1 MTFNEKDYKG
11 KLECIEKYYSN
22 DTLFFAAYFNN
33 YNNFHI
39 YIRIDY
45 IEKLKSYKLRW
56 FDLDFVKTSKLSVYE
71 SSEYIEEDVILE
83 IEKLCSTLT
92 IDQKKNYWGKENNV
106 GIYIDSK
113 CNNSQEVKIKFY
125 KYIPEG
131 HNELYEIM
139 SLVFDNLPSK
149 LNPFFREISYIY
161 SGEADNFAYENNF
174 RFDLFKGDLDKLFEI
189 PVVIRGTRYYDERR
203 VLFLE
208 KVDDRY
214 FAVVNG
220 NELYVVIIKYDE
232 VSKDMQ
238 VYCSCPYE
246 GFCKHVY
253 AVIMAIREKDFKKF
267 YKIMPKRNYSDMFDK
282 LMNINYVFS
291 IGMVEDVFGILTDDG
306 NIKWLP
312 ILDEDNNSKWV
323 IVEDDNDNKLTKT
336 MTSFLDTVNK

>member
-1 MTFNEKDYKG
+1 MTFKEKDYKG
-11 KLECIEKYYSN
+11 KLECIEKYYGN

-56 FDLDFVKTSKLSVYE
+56 FDLDFIKTNKLSVYE
-71 SSEYIEEDVILE
+71 SSEYIEEDIVLE
-83 IEKLCSTLT
+83 IEKLCSNLT

-106 GIYIDSK
+106 GIFIDCK
-113 CNNSQEVKIKFY
+113 CKNREDVKIKFY

-131 HNELYEIM
+131 HKELCQIM
-139 SLVFDNLPSK
+139 GIVFDCLPSK
-149 LNPFFREISYIY
+149 LGPFFREISYIY
-161 SGEADNFAYENNF
+161 SGEADHFGYENNF

-189 PVVIRGTRYYDERR
+189 PIVVQGMRFYDQKR

-214 FAVVNG
+214 FALVNG
-220 NELYVVIIKYDE
+220 DDLYVVIIKYDE

-238 VYCSCPYE
+238 VYCSCPGDY
-246 GFCKHVY
+246 FCKHVC
-253 AVIMAIREKDFKKF
+253 AVIMAIRENSFNRF
-267 YKIMPKRNYSDMFDK
+267 YKIMPKRDYSDMFDK

-291 IGMVEDVFGILTDDG
+291 IGMVEDVFGILSDDG
-306 NIKWLP
+306 NIKWVN
-312 ILDEDNNSKWV
+312 ILDEEKNPQWV
-323 IVEDDNDNKLTKT
+323 IVEDDNNSKLTKAVT
-336 MTSFLDTVNK
+336 KFLDEVNK